1 MNEELKDMIREVS
14 DENQDRSKLIK
25 SMQDVD
31 SIALMLESFPIEERL
46 EIWAEIEPE
55 KRLSV
60 LLSLRHDP
68 RETII
73 DAMSLQELDALFD
86 NMYADE
92 LIELSETL
100 PDRLVDRALKRM
112 DEQQIRYFEKAK
124 EYDEDETGHWV
135 NQKLLMLPAK
145 AKVQDCLRLLRR
157 DVPRYTDAV
166 FLTNRI
172 GHYQGAVLVNEIIGL
187 PNHIPLTELIEE
199 DYPIIDADE
208 DVFESSRKLHA
219 SGYSSLPVVDNEKEL
234 IGRLDMMTA
243 NDVVREE
250 FESQLMAGAGM
261 DEQEDLFS
269 PVSKSIKGRSIWLG
283 INLLTALLASW
294 FIGLFEE
301 TLATVVALAVLMP
314 VVASMGGIAGSQ
326 TLALLI
332 RGLALGQVN
341 ETNSKLLLNKELRVG
356 AISGLIW
363 SIVIAVVAAYWFD
376 NILIAVVIA
385 LAILLNIITASV
397 AGLFVPIVL
406 KKLGYDPA
414 LSGAVILTTIT
425 DIVGFVVFLGLGT
438 LLLL

>member
-14 DENQDRSKLIK
+14 DESLDRSKLIK
-25 SMQDVD
+25 SIQDVE
-31 SIALMLESFPIEERL
+31 SVALMLESFPIDERL

-55 KRLSV
+55 RRLSV
-60 LLSLRHDP
+60 LLNLRHDP

-73 DAMSLQELDALFD
+73 DSMSLEELDALFD
-86 NMYADE
+86 DMYADE

-100 PDRLVDRALKRM
+100 PDRLIGRALKCM
-112 DEQQIRYFEKAK
+112 DEQQIRYFELAK

-135 NQKLLMLPAK
+135 NHKLLMLPAT

-157 DVPRYTDAV
+157 EVPRYTEAV

-172 GHYQGAVLVNEIIGL
+172 GHYQGAVLINDIIGL
-187 PNHIPLTELIEE
+187 PNHIPLSDLIEE
-199 DYPIIDADE
+199 DFPIIDAEE
-208 DVFESSRKLHA
+208 DVFESSRKLQA

-234 IGRLDMMTA
+234 VGRLDMMTA

-250 FESQLMAGAGM
+250 FESQLMASAGM

-269 PVSKSIKGRSIWLG
+269 PVKKSIKGRSIWLG

-294 FIGLFEE
+294 FIGLFEA
-301 TLATVVALAVLMP
+301 TLASVVALAVLMP

-341 ETNSKLLLNKELRVG
+341 ETNSKLLLNKELKVG
-356 AISGLIW
+356 ALSGLIW
-363 SIVIAVVAAYWFD
+363 SVVIAIVAAYWFD
-376 NILIAVVIA
+376 NILIALVIA

-406 KKLGYDPA
+406 KKMGYDPA

>member
-14 DENQDRSKLIK
+14 DESLDRSKLIK
-25 SMQDVD
+25 SIQDVE
-31 SIALMLESFPIEERL
+31 SVALMLESFPIEERL

-55 KRLSV
+55 RRLSV
-60 LLSLRHDP
+60 LLNLRHDP

-73 DAMSLQELDALFD
+73 DSMELKELDALFD

-100 PDRLVDRALKRM
+100 PDRLIGRALKRM
-112 DEQQIRYFEKAK
+112 DEQQIRYFELAK

-135 NQKLLMLPAK
+135 NHKLLTLPAT

-157 DVPRYTDAV
+157 EVPSYTDAI

-172 GHYQGAVLVNEIIGL
+172 GHYQGAVLINDIIGL
-187 PNHIPLTELIEE
+187 PNHIHLTDLIKE
-199 DYPIIDADE
+199 DFLVIDAEE
-208 DVFESSRKLHA
+208 DVFESSRKLQT
-219 SGYSSLPVVDNEKEL
+219 SGYSSLPVVDNDKEL
-234 IGRLDMMTA
+234 VGRLDMMTA

-250 FESQLMAGAGM
+250 FESKLMAGAGM

-269 PVSKSIKGRSIWLG
+269 PVKKSIKGRSIWLG

-294 FIGLFEE
+294 FIGLFEA

-341 ETNSKLLLNKELRVG
+341 EINSKLLLRKELRVG
-356 AISGLIW
+356 ILSGLIW
-363 SIVIAVVAAYWFD
+363 SVVIAVVTALWFD

-385 LAILLNIITASV
+385 IAILLNIITASV

>member
-14 DENQDRSKLIK
+14 DENLDRSKLIK
-25 SMQDVD
+25 SMPDAE

-46 EIWAEIEPE
+46 AIWKDIEPE
-55 KRLSV
+55 RRLPV
-60 LLSLRHDP
+60 LLNLRHDP

-73 DAMSLQELDALFD
+73 DSIELKELDALFD

-100 PDRLVDRALKRM
+100 PDRLIGRALKRM
-112 DEQQIRYFEKAK
+112 DEEQIRHFELAK

-135 NQKLLMLPAK
+135 NHKLLMLPAT

-157 DVPRYTDAV
+157 EVPRYTEAV
-166 FLTNRI
+166 YLTNRI
-172 GHYQGAVLVNEIIGL
+172 GHYQGAVLINEIIGL
-187 PNHIPLTELIEE
+187 PNHIPLTDLIDE
-199 DYPIIDADE
+199 DYPILDAEE
-208 DVFESSRKLHA
+208 DVFESSRKLHN
-219 SGYSSLPVVDNEKEL
+219 SGFSSLPVVDNEKEL
-234 IGRLDMMTA
+234 VGRLDMMTA

-250 FESQLMAGAGM
+250 FESKLMAGAGM

-269 PVSKSIKGRSIWLG
+269 PVKKSIQGRSIWLG

-301 TLATVVALAVLMP
+301 TLASVVALAVLMP

-341 ETNSKLLLNKELRVG
+341 ETNSKLLLDKELRVG
-356 AISGLIW
+356 ALSGLIW
-363 SIVIAVVAAYWFD
+363 SIVIAVVAALWFD

-397 AGLFVPIVL
+397 AGLFVPIFL

>member
-14 DENQDRSKLIK
+14 DESLDRSKLIK
-25 SMQDVD
+25 SIQDVE
-31 SIALMLESFPIEERL
+31 SVALMLESFPIEERL
-46 EIWAEIEPE
+46 DIWAEIEPE
-55 KRLSV
+55 RRLSV
-60 LLSLRHDP
+60 LLNLRHDP
-68 RETII
+68 RETIL

-92 LIELSETL
+92 
-100 PDRLVDRALKRM
+100 
-112 DEQQIRYFEKAK
+112 QQIRNFERAK

-135 NQKLLMLPAK
+135 NHKLLMLPAT

-166 FLTNRI
+166 YLTNRI
-172 GHYQGAVLVNEIIGL
+172 GHYQGAVLINDIIGL
-187 PNHIPLTELIEE
+187 PSHVHLTDLIKE
-199 DYPIIDADE
+199 DYPVIDAEE
-208 DVFESSRKLHA
+208 DVFESSRKLQA

-234 IGRLDMMTA
+234 VGRLDMMTA

-250 FESQLMAGAGM
+250 FESSLMAGAGM

-269 PVSKSIKGRSIWLG
+269 PVKKSIKGRSIWLG

-294 FIGLFEE
+294 FIGLFEA
-301 TLATVVALAVLMP
+301 TLASVVALAVLMP

-341 ETNSKLLLNKELRVG
+341 ETNSKQLLHKELRVG
-356 AISGLIW
+356 ILSGLIW
-363 SIVIAVVAAYWFD
+363 SVVIAVVAAYWFD

>member
-243 NDVVREE
+243 NDVVRVE
-250 FESQLMAGAGM
+250 FEFQLMAGAGM

>member
-14 DENQDRSKLIK
+14 DDNLDRAKLINN
-25 SMQDVD
+25 MQDAE
-31 SIALMLESFPIEERL
+31 SIALLLESFPIEERL
-46 EIWAEIEPE
+46 AIWQEVEPE
-55 KRLSV
+55 RRLSV
-60 LLSLRHDP
+60 LLNLRHDP

-73 DAMSLQELDALFD
+73 DAMALQELDALFD

-92 LIELSETL
+92 LVELSETL
-100 PDRLVDRALKRM
+100 PDRLVGRALKRM
-112 DEQQIRYFEKAK
+112 DDQQIRYFELAK

-135 NQKLLMLPAK
+135 NHKLLMLPAT

-157 DVPRYTDAV
+157 EVPRYTDAI

-172 GHYQGAVLVNEIIGL
+172 GHYQGAVLINDIIGL
-187 PNHIPLTELIEE
+187 PNHIPLTDLIDV
-199 DYPIIDADE
+199 DYPILDAEE
-208 DVFESSRKLHA
+208 DVFESSRKLQT
-219 SGYSSLPVVDNEKEL
+219 SGYSSLPVVDDEKEL
-234 IGRLDMMTA
+234 VGRLDMMTA

-250 FESQLMAGAGM
+250 FESKLMAGAGM

-269 PVSKSIKGRSIWLG
+269 PVKKSIQGRSIWLG

-294 FIGLFEE
+294 FIGLFEA
-301 TLATVVALAVLMP
+301 TLASVVALAVLMP

-341 ETNSKLLLNKELRVG
+341 ETNSKLLLDKELRVG
-356 AISGLIW
+356 ILSGLIW
-363 SIVIAVVAAYWFD
+363 SVVIAVVAAFWFD

>member
-14 DENQDRSKLIK
+14 DESLDRSKLIK
-25 SMQDVD
+25 NIQDD
-31 SIALMLESFPIEERL
+31 ESIALMLESFPIDERL
-46 EIWAEIEPE
+46 DIWAEIEPE

-60 LLSLRHDP
+60 LLNLRHDP
-68 RETII
+68 RETIL

-100 PDRLVDRALKRM
+100 PERLIERALKRM
-112 DEQQIRYFEKAK
+112 DEQQIRYFELAK
-124 EYDEDETGHWV
+124 EYDEDEIGHWV
-135 NQKLLMLPAK
+135 NQKLLILPAT

-157 DVPRYTDAV
+157 DVPRYTDAI

-172 GHYQGAVLVNEIIGL
+172 GHYKGAVLINDIISL
-187 PNHIPLTELIEE
+187 PNHIPLSDMIEE
-199 DYPIIDADE
+199 DYPVINAE
-208 DVFESSRKLHA
+208 EGLFESSRKVQG

-243 NDVVREE
+243 NDIVREE
-250 FESQLMAGAGM
+250 YESQLMAGAGM

-269 PVSKSIKGRSIWLG
+269 PVKKSIKGRSIWLG

-294 FIGLFEE
+294 FIGLFEA
-301 TLATVVALAVLMP
+301 TLASVVALAVLMP

-341 ETNSKLLLNKELRVG
+341 ETNSKLLLNKELKVG
-356 AISGLIW
+356 ILSGLIW
-363 SIVIAVVAAYWFD
+363 SVVIAIVTAYWFD
-376 NILIAVVIA
+376 NVLIAVVIA
-385 LAILLNIITASV
+385 LAILMNIITASV
-397 AGLFVPIVL
+397 AGLFVPIIL

-425 DIVGFVVFLGLGT
+425 DIVGFVIFLGLGT

>member
-1 MNEELKDMIREVS
+1 
-14 DENQDRSKLIK
+14 
-25 SMQDVD
+25 
-31 SIALMLESFPIEERL
+31 
-46 EIWAEIEPE
+46 
-55 KRLSV
+55 
-60 LLSLRHDP
+60 
-68 RETII
+68 
-73 DAMSLQELDALFD
+73 
-86 NMYADE
+86 
-92 LIELSETL
+92 
-100 PDRLVDRALKRM
+100 M
-112 DEQQIRYFEKAK
+112 DEEQIRYFELAK
-124 EYDEDETGHWV
+124 EYDEVETGHWV
-135 NQKLLMLPAK
+135 NHKLLILPAT

-157 DVPRYTDAV
+157 EVPSYTDAI

-172 GHYQGAVLVNEIIGL
+172 GHYQGAVLINHIIGL
-187 PNHIPLTELIEE
+187 PNHIHLTDLIEA
-199 DYPIIDADE
+199 DYPVIDAKE
-208 DVFESSRKLHA
+208 DVFESSRKLQS
-219 SGYSSLPVVDNEKEL
+219 SGYSSLPVVDNEKEFV
-234 IGRLDMMTA
+234 GRLDMMTA
-243 NDVVREE
+243 NDVIREK
-250 FESQLMAGAGM
+250 FESKLMAGAGM

-269 PVSKSIKGRSIWLG
+269 PVKKSIKGRSIWLG

-301 TLATVVALAVLMP
+301 TLTTVVALAVLMP

-341 ETNSKLLLNKELRVG
+341 DTNAKILLNKELRVG
-356 AISGLIW
+356 ILSGLIW
-363 SIVIAVVAAYWFD
+363 SVVIAVVTAYWFD

-425 DIVGFVVFLGLGT
+425 DIVGFVAFLGLGT

>member
-14 DENQDRSKLIK
+14 DESLDRSKLIK
-25 SMQDVD
+25 SIQDVE
-31 SIALMLESFPIEERL
+31 SVALMLESFPIEERL
-46 EIWAEIEPE
+46 AIWAEIEPE
-55 KRLSV
+55 RRLSV
-60 LLSLRHDP
+60 LLNLRHDP

-73 DAMSLQELDALFD
+73 DAMSLQELDSLFD

-100 PDRLVDRALKRM
+100 PDRLIGRALKLM
-112 DEQQIRYFEKAK
+112 DEQQIRNFKLAK

-135 NQKLLMLPAK
+135 NHKLLILPAT

-157 DVPRYTDAV
+157 EVPSYTDAI

-172 GHYQGAVLVNEIIGL
+172 GHYQGAVLINDIIGL
-187 PNHIPLTELIEE
+187 PNHIHLTDLIEE
-199 DYPIIDADE
+199 DYPVIDAEE
-208 DVFESSRKLHA
+208 DVFESSRKLQS
-219 SGYSSLPVVDNEKEL
+219 SGYSSLPVVDNDKEL
-234 IGRLDMMTA
+234 VGRLDMMTA

-250 FESQLMAGAGM
+250 FESKLMAGAGM

-269 PVSKSIKGRSIWLG
+269 PVKKSIKGRSIWLG

-301 TLATVVALAVLMP
+301 TLASVVALAVLMP

-356 AISGLIW
+356 ILSGLIW
-363 SIVIAVVAAYWFD
+363 SVVIAVVTAYWFD

>member
-1 MNEELKDMIREVS
+1 MNDELKDMIRDVS
-14 DENQDRSKLIK
+14 DESQNRSKLIK
-25 SMQDVD
+25 GIQEVE
-31 SIALMLESFPIEERL
+31 SIALMLESFPIDERL
-46 EIWAEIEPE
+46 EIWAEVEPE
-55 KRLSV
+55 RRLSV
-60 LLSLRHDP
+60 LLNLRHDP
-68 RETII
+68 RETIL

-112 DEQQIRYFEKAK
+112 DEQQIRFFEQAK
-124 EYDEDETGHWV
+124 EYDDEVTGHWV

-157 DVPRYTDAV
+157 DVPSYTDAV

-172 GHYQGAVLVNEIIGL
+172 GHYQGAVLVNDIIGL
-187 PNHIPLTELIEE
+187 PNHIPLTDLIDE
-199 DYPIIDADE
+199 DYPIIDAEE
-208 DVFESSRKLHA
+208 DVFESSRKLQA
-219 SGYSSLPVVDNEKEL
+219 SGYSSLPVVDSEKEL

-250 FESQLMAGAGM
+250 FESKLMAGAGM

-356 AISGLIW
+356 VLSGLIW
-363 SIVIAVVAAYWFD
+363 SVVIAIVAAYWFD

-385 LAILLNIITASV
+385 IAVLLNIITASV
-397 AGLFVPIVL
+397 AGLFVPIIL